1 MVLDSGLRK
10 MQTQIKVTAPAE
22 KCSCKD
28 YFSIKFNAT
37 CKKID
42 TQLHMNYFSLSLYS
56 QIYHFSHHSQKIT
69 KLLNSTENRCHQMIT
84 PQNSPPNLYS
94 DLYVSVLSIWLIFCL
109 MTDLSLFQ
117 SKDNVVTGFLDLCLT
132 ISPLS
137 FDYYLFPVYFSSL
150 FVLRTSHE
158 YTNINKQDWI
168 LARMRWPIQNNK
180 FEDIL
185 VEYYLQMGAG
195 VLKTER

>member
-1 MVLDSGLRK
+1 
-10 MQTQIKVTAPAE
+10 
-22 KCSCKD
+22 
-28 YFSIKFNAT
+28 
-37 CKKID
+37 
-42 TQLHMNYFSLSLYS
+42 MNYFSLSLYF
-56 QIYHFSHHSQKIT
+56 QINHFSHYSQKIT

-94 DLYVSVLSIWLIFCL
+94 DWYVSVLSIWLIFCL

-137 FDYYLFPVYFSSL
+137 FFFFFYYALFPVYFSSL

-168 LARMRWPIQNNK
+168 LERMRWPIQNNK
-180 FEDIL
+180 SEDIL
-185 VEYYLQMGAG
+185 VEYYLQMEAG